1 MSPADA
7 IAQFLDALGQS
18 EHPET
23 RGTPERVA
31 EFWANHLLS
40 GHAQDP
46 GAVLGERIP
55 VDAPTVVTL
64 TRIPFHGVCPHH
76 LVPFFGDVHLAY
88 EPDAHVVGLGR
99 LEALVQALS
108 RRLIL
113 QEQLCIE
120 IVEALMVHLDA
131 RGAACAIE
139 AQHLCLSLRGR
150 EPRATRVH
158 SRYAAGTLKGRAD
171 ILPPVTR

>member
-7 IAQFLDALGQS
+7 IAHFLDALGHRD
-18 EHPET
+18 HPET
-23 RGTPERVA
+23 EGTPARVA
-31 EFWANHLLS
+31 EFWQSQLLS

-46 GAVLGERIP
+46 AEVLGPRIP
-55 VDAPTVVTL
+55 VDQPTIVTL

-76 LVPFFGDVHLAY
+76 LVPFFGEVHLAY
-88 EPDAHVVGLGR
+88 EPSAYVVGLGR
-99 LEALVQALS
+99 LEALVGALS

-113 QEQLCIE
+113 QEQLCGA
-120 IVEALMVHLDA
+120 IVDALMAHLDA

-158 SRYAAGTLKGRAD
+158 SRFAVGTLKGRSD
-171 ILPPVTR
+171 ILPPVAG